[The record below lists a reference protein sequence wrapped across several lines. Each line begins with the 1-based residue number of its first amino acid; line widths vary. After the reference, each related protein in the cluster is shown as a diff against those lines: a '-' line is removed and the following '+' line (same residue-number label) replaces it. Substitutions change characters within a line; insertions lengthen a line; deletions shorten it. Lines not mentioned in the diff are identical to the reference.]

1 MAGEIKRLLR
11 PHLADVQTY
20 EAVDPPEL
28 IARRAGIPESE
39 IVKLNGNENP
49 YGGSPKVAA
58 AVANAPVHIYPD
70 PLQRKVRQALSE
82 YTGAASE
89 EIIAGAGSDELID
102 LMFRLFMEPGDK
114 VLDFDPTFAMY
125 GFLARIA
132 GGETAMVQ
140 RNEVFDIDV
149 SAAKDALDDRTK
161 IIFLASPNNPTGNLT
176 PREHVRELLDTG
188 RIVVVDEAY
197 YEFCDSTVADMVSE
211 HENLVVLRTL
221 SKWAGLAGLRI
232 GYGIMNEELVQHVI
246 DIKQPYNISVAAEAA
261 LLASLEDSQLLLDN
275 VGKIV
280 AERDRMTGLLDE
292 IAGVTPWPSSG
303 NFVLCR
309 LESAEKAKQVFEM
322 LAQRGIV
329 VRMFS
334 SERLRDFFR
343 VAVGTPRRDRHFREC
358 PEGSDIVHQC
368 VSISDRQ

>member
-125 GFLARIA
+125 GFLARVA

-140 RNEVFDIDV
+140 RDEVFDIDV
-149 SAAKDALDDRTK
+149 AAARDALDDRTK

-261 LLASLEDSQLLLDN
+261 HCWRRWRTRNCCWTMWARSL
-275 VGKIV
+275 
-280 AERDRMTGLLDE
+280 R
-292 IAGVTPWPSSG
+292 SG
-303 NFVLCR
+303 I
-309 LESAEKAKQVFEM
+309 
-322 LAQRGIV
+322 G
-329 VRMFS
+329 
-334 SERLRDFFR
+334 
-343 VAVGTPRRDRHFREC
+343 
-358 PEGSDIVHQC
+358 
-368 VSISDRQ
+368 